1 MILSN
6 PQAFFGLRANVTPT
20 APNVR
25 NDNEVGVAAAGLAL
39 TGGNVAYSL
48 RAKLAED
55 DKLELD
61 VLTGDASG
69 STLTD
74 IAETMT
80 ITGSLT
86 HNGTSAVTFPV
97 LPWNAAADSW
107 GDFPEGSTTPG
118 SQPHE
123 LREVEGESYKW
134 LLIQRGPNQAVWT
147 STADVA
153 TPDLVP
159 TGAWHETSNPDAWK
173 PADSATGTPVAT
185 AGPPLGFVTGGT
197 GLDIYGETL
206 PTIAD
211 VQGILIQC
219 IAGAADIEVNGNEL
233 KQVTAGDTRCA
244 FNVAGMPSYAD
255 TLEAI
260 ATAAG
265 TIIEITIIGKTA

>member
-69 STLTD
+69 STISEIPDTLV
-74 IAETMT
+74 
-80 ITGSLT
+80 ITGITDPANSDPMIVPRVNDAFGFAQWKLT
-86 HNGTSAVTFPV
+86 VNENQSVEVFNDDGDWTVLITDTEQVYAASKTS
-97 LPWNAAADSW
+97 
-107 GDFPEGSTTPG
+107 
-118 SQPHE
+118 
-123 LREVEGESYKW
+123 
-134 LLIQRGPNQAVWT
+134 
-147 STADVA
+147 
-153 TPDLVP
+153 
-159 TGAWHETSNPDAWK
+159 
-173 PADSATGTPVAT
+173 SALTPVGLTGWTVGPGTGQPVIA
-185 AGPPLGFVTGGT
+185 AGEPAFGEVTGGT

-206 PTIAD
+206 PAIAD

-255 TLEAI
+255 TLEAT
-260 ATAAG
+260 ATAPG

>member
-25 NDNEVGVAAAGLAL
+25 NDNEVGVSAAGLAL

-48 RAKLAED
+48 RAKLALGD
-55 DKLELD
+55 VLDLD

-74 IAETMT
+74 VPETIT
-80 ITGSLT
+80 ITGITDPAIPAGGL
-86 HNGTSAVTFPV
+86 V
-97 LPWNAAADSW
+97 LPRGEDISGFPQWSATLAGKLWIVRNTGLGDWTINEATSSTYAATKTSAADSPV
-107 GDFPEGSTTPG
+107 GLTG
-118 SQPHE
+118 
-123 LREVEGESYKW
+123 
-134 LLIQRGPNQAVWT
+134 WT
-147 STADVA
+147 VS
-153 TPDLVP
+153 
-159 TGAWHETSNPDAWK
+159 
-173 PADSATGTPVAT
+173 TGTGQPIVAGE
-185 AGPPLGFVTGGT
+185 AFGLIEGGT

-206 PTIAD
+206 PAITD
-211 VQGILIQC
+211 VQGVLIQC
-219 IAGAADIEVNGNEL
+219 ISGAADIEVNGNEL

-255 TLEAI
+255 TLEAT

-265 TIIEITIIGKTA
+265 TILEITIIGKTA

>member
-48 RAKLAED
+48 RAKLAEGD
-55 DKLELD
+55 VLDLD

-69 STLTD
+69 STISESAIMTLSGITNPAAANGVFLKNGQANSFPVFQKESNDFYFSRGDASAPVTWVLWFVVEGDQD
-74 IAETMT
+74 IAVIETQ
-80 ITGSLT
+80 
-86 HNGTSAVTFPV
+86 
-97 LPWNAAADSW
+97 D
-107 GDFPEGSTTPG
+107 
-118 SQPHE
+118 
-123 LREVEGESYKW
+123 
-134 LLIQRGPNQAVWT
+134 
-147 STADVA
+147 DVA
-153 TPDLVP
+153 TPDLVTNWDLLAGVTATP
-159 TGAWHETSNPDAWK
+159 SI
-173 PADSATGTPVAT
+173 SASAFGEII
-185 AGPPLGFVTGGT
+185 GGT

-255 TLEAI
+255 TLEAT
-260 ATAAG
+260 ATSPG

>member
-25 NDNEVGVAAAGLAL
+25 NDNEVGVSAAGLAL

-48 RAKLAED
+48 RAKLALGD
-55 DKLELD
+55 VLD
-61 VLTGDASG
+61 LNVLTGDASG
-69 STLTD
+69 STISEIPDTLV
-74 IAETMT
+74 
-80 ITGSLT
+80 ITGITDPANSDPIIAT
-86 HNGTSAVTFPV
+86 REEDFEPSEGWKAPGNWSVSRDVGDWVVRKDPAVYRAAKTSA
-97 LPWNAAADSW
+97 A
-107 GDFPEGSTTPG
+107 
-118 SQPHE
+118 
-123 LREVEGESYKW
+123 
-134 LLIQRGPNQAVWT
+134 
-147 STADVA
+147 A
-153 TPDLVP
+153 TPVGLTFDPP
-159 TGAWHETSNPDAWK
+159 TIGA
-173 PADSATGTPVAT
+173 GTPVIA
-185 AGPPLGFVTGGT
+185 AGEPAFGEVIGGT

-255 TLEAI
+255 TLEAT

-265 TIIEITIIGKTA
+265 TILEITIIGKTA